1 MEILTL
7 VCRIILSVHVS
18 GSGNVEMLHEYT
30 LGTARIEPRN
40 EAKQLIIMHIVNV
53 VSMTSLVPRPL
64 SAFFNTHEIH

>member
-1 MEILTL
+1 
-7 VCRIILSVHVS
+7 
-18 GSGNVEMLHEYT
+18 MLHEYT